1 MSYTYDKVT
10 WTEFTRGLL
19 TTFDLDPIY
28 VILTATEM
36 PEEMLKRWML
46 AYWCYYS
53 SGPASYIAEQAD
65 FYAAMRE
72 GFQGGGQ
79 YPRGHERRHFRG
91 PAGWEAINCL
101 ETFGPPEKVVDYIY
115 DGGSLDYQSVAARA
129 MKFKLFGPW
138 IAWKIC
144 DMGERVFCVDVDFS
158 SANLNMYKDPVQG
171 AALYTFGDWQHEIA
185 PDEVNTAVIRALA
198 EYPDMMAPPFLDR
211 PLNVQEIETLF
222 CKFKAHVKGHYPI
235 NFDTLEILEALKEW
249 QYHSDLAGD
258 LRKHLPNGS
267 RRYQ

>member
-1 MSYTYDKVT
+1 MSYTYDKIG
-10 WTEFTRGLL
+10 WAEFTDKLM

-28 VILTATEM
+28 VILSATEM
-36 PEEMLKRWML
+36 SEDVLKRWML

-72 GFQGGGQ
+72 GFQGEGQ

-91 PAGWEAINCL
+91 SAGWEAIAYL

-115 DGGSLDYQSVAARA
+115 DGGPLDYQSVAARA

-144 DMGERVFCVDVDFS
+144 DMGERVFCIDVDFS
-158 SANLNMYKDPVQG
+158 NADLNMYKDPVQG
-171 AALYTFGDWQHEIA
+171 AALYRFGDWRHPIKPA
-185 PDEVNTAVIRALA
+185 EVQSAVAEALW
-198 EYPDMMAPPFLDR
+198 EMSGYLAPPYLDR
-211 PLNVQEIETLF
+211 PLNVQEIETCF
-222 CKFKAHVKGHYPI
+222 CKFKAHVKGHYPVM
-235 NFDTLEILEALKEW
+235 FDTLEICDALKEW
-249 QYHSDLAGD
+249 RYHSDLAGE
-258 LRKHLPNGS
+258 LLKHLPNG